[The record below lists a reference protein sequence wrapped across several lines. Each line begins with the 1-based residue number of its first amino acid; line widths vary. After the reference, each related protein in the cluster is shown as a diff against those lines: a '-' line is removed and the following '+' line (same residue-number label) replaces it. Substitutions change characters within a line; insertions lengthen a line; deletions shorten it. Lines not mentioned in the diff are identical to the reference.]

1 MRLRQ
6 SYCGWI
12 FAGHGVPDGELLQQA
27 KAIGYEGVE
36 LISEALWSQAQ
47 DLGLKI
53 VSHQGQQDIHLGWND
68 PARHSALEAQVYDRL
83 ALAQK
88 YGIVNLIVFSG
99 SRREGLSEEAGLENT
114 ALGLSRVAGAA
125 EEAGVTLLLELLNSK
140 RDHAGYQCDRTAW
153 GAEVC
158 RRVGSPRV
166 KLLYD
171 IYHMQIMEGDLIRT
185 IEQNHLEIGH
195 YHTAGN
201 PGRRDLDGAQEIN
214 YPPLLRAIA
223 ATGYTGFIGHEF
235 APKGSP
241 GAALQSAYDL
251 CRLSLSPPQGA
262 ADDPD

>member
-1 MRLRQ
+1 MLRQ
-6 SYCGWI
+6 SYCGWS
-12 FAGHGVPDGELLQQA
+12 FAGRGVPDAELLQQA

-36 LISEALWSQAQ
+36 LIRETLWSQAQ
-47 DLGLKI
+47 DLGLEI

-68 PARHSALEAQVYDRL
+68 PALHPALEAEVYKHL
-83 ALAQK
+83 AAAQK
-88 YGIVNLIVFSG
+88 YGIANLVVFSG
-99 SRREGLSEEAGLENT
+99 SRREGLSDEAGLENT
-114 ALGLSRVAGAA
+114 VLGLARVAPAA
-125 EEAGVTLLLELLNSK
+125 EEAGVSLLLELLNSK

-171 IYHMQIMEGDLIRT
+171 IYHMQVMEGDLIRT
-185 IEQNHLEIGH
+185 VEQNYSEIGH

-223 ATGYTGFIGHEF
+223 ATGCTGFIGHEF
-235 APKGSP
+235 TPKGEP
-241 GAALQSAYDL
+241 VAALQSAYDF
-251 CRLSLSPPQGA
+251 CRLALS
-262 ADDPD
+262 

>member
-1 MRLRQ
+1 MLRQ

-12 FAGHGVPDGELLQQA
+12 FAGRGVSDEELLRQA

-36 LISEALWSQAQ
+36 LIGEALWSQAQ

-53 VSHQGQQDIHLGWND
+53 VSHQGQPDIHLGWND
-68 PARHSALEAQVYDRL
+68 PALHSALEAETHRRL

-88 YGIVNLIVFSG
+88 HGIANLIVFSG
-99 SRREGLSEEAGLENT
+99 NRREGLPDEAGLENT
-114 ALGLSRVAGAA
+114 ALGLSRVAPAA
-125 EEAGVTLLLELLNSK
+125 EEAGVSLLLELLSQ

-153 GAEVC
+153 GAALC

-185 IEQNHLEIGH
+185 MEAHHGEIGH

-201 PGRRDLDGAQEIN
+201 PGRRDLDQAQEIN
-214 YPPLLRAIA
+214 YPAVFRAIA
-223 ATGYTGFIGHEF
+223 ATGYTGFVGHEF
-235 APKGSP
+235 VPKGDP
-241 GAALQSAYDL
+241 VAALQSAYDL
-251 CRLSLSPPQGA
+251 CRFSLSQFGGDI
-262 ADDPD
+262 DDLG